1 MPRHFLGRAPFFGDE
16 PSHGDVGAF
25 VPPPLEKLESDT
37 AARRHTARLIA
48 ALIGSLIVIAAAIA
62 FCSLRPAHALNH
74 GFDPAS
80 PVTKFFDQLKRPYCA
95 PGANVCSCCGKAD
108 AYPVMIDQEA
118 SLDGD
123 KPDGVAHVIDGAA
136 IVYPDGTQRSFI
148 PDGTVFHFTGRDV
161 TKLKQGNPTKT
172 ARAFLGTGLGGQIS
186 IVWCVVPLPPGM

>member
-136 IVYPDGTQRSFI
+136 IVYPDGTVRSVI
-148 PDGTVFHFTGRDV
+148 PDGTVFHLGIIPLTPFPPKTDTR
-161 TKLKQGNPTKT
+161 PT
-172 ARAFLGTGLGGQIS
+172 R
-186 IVWCVVPLPPGM
+186 C